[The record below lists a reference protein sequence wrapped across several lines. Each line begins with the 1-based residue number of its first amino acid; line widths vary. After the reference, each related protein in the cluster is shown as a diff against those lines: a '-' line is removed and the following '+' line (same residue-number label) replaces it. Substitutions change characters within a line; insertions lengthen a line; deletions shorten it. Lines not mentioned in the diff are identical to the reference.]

1 MGNWARELSNGSTKW
16 KHVGDQRDTVY
27 YTDKWFLVRQAS
39 KYGTAMNND
48 TTQKEPKKPKWPVL
62 IWDEDKSDGG
72 KEDKGEEEELED
84 KGKIKR

>member
-1 MGNWARELSNGSTKW
+1 MVFLFMAMSN
-16 KHVGDQRDTVY
+16 DE
-27 YTDKWFLVRQAS
+27 
-39 KYGTAMNND
+39 
-48 TTQKEPKKPKWPVL
+48 TQKEPRKPKWPVL